1 MNPASAYPTVPVS
14 NPTDASNPVGPST
27 PVTMTVQP
35 QPINPAYQPQPI
47 NPAYQPQPMDPAAGG
62 QPQNG
67 MYQPQPYVVQAN
79 PVYPGAPSG
88 APSQFV
94 VMPNVANRPMD
105 IDSNLNCL
113 FVWRWI
119 ILVLCI
125 LDLIFGVS
133 FFILVFVF
141 IICGFVY
148 VCTFSFPLIVIVPA
162 FLLSDVLIA
171 MTIAET
177 FAFVCAVKV
186 NKKYN
191 NNDIRR
197 LSHCPVCSSRQCNKR
212 PVN

>member
-1 MNPASAYPTVPVS
+1 
-14 NPTDASNPVGPST
+14 
-27 PVTMTVQP
+27 MTVQP

-94 VMPNVANRPMD
+94 FMPNAANRPMEWAAVEGD
-105 IDSNLNCL
+105 ESSIDSNLNCL

-125 LDLIFGVS
+125 LDV
-133 FFILVFVF
+133 V
-141 IICGFVY
+141 
-148 VCTFSFPLIVIVPA
+148 A
-162 FLLSDVLIA
+162 VL
-171 MTIAET
+171 
-177 FAFVCAVKV
+177 
-186 NKKYN
+186 
-191 NNDIRR
+191 
-197 LSHCPVCSSRQCNKR
+197 R
-212 PVN
+212 PHE

>member
-35 QPINPAYQPQPI
+35 QPINPAYQPQP
-47 NPAYQPQPMDPAAGG
+47 MDPAAAG

-94 VMPNVANRPMD
+94 VMPNAANRPMD

-148 VCTFSFPLIVIVPA
+148 VCTFSFPLIVIYTIHRY
-162 FLLSDVLIA
+162 LSTVLCFIAAAAGAETSSMYLIFGFVNIA
-171 MTIAET
+171 MTIVET

-197 LSHCPVCSSRQCNKR
+197 LSH
-212 PVN
+212 